1 MDTITFETLSKKTG
15 MQDRAIRMA
24 RLVLVEGIK
33 PAEAANSEGV
43 SRQLAENAAKRILR
57 QQEIEHEIPEHWVPV
72 SVSLPKELADMML
85 WIYQKA
91 RVNAGLLVGREK
103 PVPTLSAQTIELII
117 DLIAGKV
124 KK

>member
-15 MQDRAIRMA
+15 LQDRAIRMA

-117 DLIAGKV
+117 DLIARKV

>member
-57 QQEIEHEIPEHWVPV
+57 QQEIEHEIPENWVPV
-72 SVSLPKELADMML
+72 SVSLPKELADVML

-91 RVNAGLLVGREK
+91 RINAGLLVGGEK
-103 PVPTLSAQTIELII
+103 PMPILSAETIELII

>member
-24 RLVLVEGIK
+24 RLILVEGIK

-91 RVNAGLLVGREK
+91 RINVGLLVDGKK
-103 PVPTLSAQTIELII
+103 PVPELSAQTIELII

>member
-57 QQEIEHEIPEHWVPV
+57 QQQIEHEIPEHWIPV
-72 SVSLPKELADMML
+72 SVSLPKELAEMML

-91 RVNAGLLVGREK
+91 RINAGLLVGGEK
-103 PVPTLSAQTIELII
+103 PMPILSAQTIELII

>member
-72 SVSLPKELADMML
+72 SVSLPRELAEMML

-91 RVNAGLLVGREK
+91 RVNAGLLVSGEK
-103 PVPTLSAQTIELII
+103 PMPVLSAETIELII

>member
-91 RVNAGLLVGREK
+91 ESMQVC
-103 PVPTLSAQTIELII
+103 
-117 DLIAGKV
+117 
-124 KK
+124 

>member
-1 MDTITFETLSKKTG
+1 MDRITFETLSKKTG

-57 QQEIEHEIPEHWVPV
+57 QQQIEHEIPEHWIPV
-72 SVSLPKELADMML
+72 SVSLPKELAEMML

>member
-57 QQEIEHEIPEHWVPV
+57 QQDIEHEIPEHWIPV
-72 SVSLPKELADMML
+72 SVSLPKELAEMML

-91 RVNAGLLVGREK
+91 RINAGLLVGGEK
-103 PVPTLSAQTIELII
+103 PMPILSAQTIELII